1 MANYNNTVLLN
12 ALTLLKEKANKD
24 FRAPAY
30 GATQAFNDRKRD
42 VIDNYDAF
50 INADESGLRT
60 LQVDYLRRNSQA
72 LGTSRSASLTGAYG
86 TSTRDS
92 LTFVTYTREFSVS
105 DDNART
111 NTFRHAKQLAAQIEN
126 ARLDIGAGIETA
138 AITKLE
144 AFKNTVQG
152 SRTLGAWDGVNY
164 LMTVA
169 NADEDRYFNYVENGM
184 QMLDYNGAIQ
194 LINFG
199 ALNELKSWQI
209 AQGAANSSNL
219 NFQYGNKKFY
229 TSNSISNSSDH
240 IGTTYAIEDN
250 SLALVD
256 WIPGKN
262 RGSGLMGHAT
272 WDFTNIPDPF
282 GIFDRMAL
290 AVQPKV
296 TNTSGTGTA
305 VGGNTQDAVWLYELS
320 VDIAFYIPTITTQ
333 KLVNKYVLSKT

>member
-1 MANYNNTVLLN
+1 MAHYANTVLLN
-12 ALTLLKEKANKD
+12 ALTMLQEKANKD

-30 GATQAFNDRKRD
+30 GATQAFSDRKRD
-42 VIDNYDAF
+42 VIQNYDEF
-50 INADESGLRT
+50 KNADETGLRT

-105 DDNART
+105 DDNARN
-111 NTFRHAKQLAAQIEN
+111 NTFRHAKQLAAQLEN

-152 SRTLGAWDGVNY
+152 NRTLGTWDGSNY
-164 LMTVA
+164 YMSVA

-184 QMLDYNGAIQ
+184 QMLDYNGTIQ

-229 TSNSISNSSDH
+229 TSNSITNSTDH
-240 IGTTYAIEDN
+240 LGTTYAVEDN
-250 SLALVD
+250 SIALVD

-296 TNTSGTGTA
+296 VNTSGTGTA
-305 VGGNTQDAVWLYELS
+305 VGGNTQDATWLYELS
-320 VDIAFYIPTITTQ
+320 VDVAFYIPTITTQ

>member
-1 MANYNNTVLLN
+1 MANYSNTVLLN
-12 ALTLLKEKANKD
+12 ALTMLKAKANKD

-50 INADESGLRT
+50 TNSDESGLRT
-60 LQVDYLRRNSQA
+60 LQVDYLRRNTKA
-72 LGTSRSASLTGAYG
+72 LGTTRSASLSGQMG

-92 LTFVTYTREFSVS
+92 LTFVTYSREFTVS

-111 NTFRHAKQLAAQIEN
+111 NVFRHARQLAAQIEN

-144 AFKNTVQG
+144 AFKNQVQG
-152 SRTLGAWDGVNY
+152 NRTLGTWDDSNY

-169 NADEDRYFNYVENGM
+169 NADEDRYFSYVENGM
-184 QMLDYNGAIQ
+184 NMLDYNGALQ

-199 ALNELKSWQI
+199 ALNELKSWQV

-240 IGTTYAIEDN
+240 IGTTYAVEDN

-282 GIFDRMAL
+282 QIFDRMAL

-296 TNTSGTGTA
+296 QNSTSGGQNIA
-305 VGGNTQDAVWLYELS
+305 GNTQDAVWLYELS